1 MSAVRSSKMTNNLKS
16 STYISI
22 RSGQYFYWPDDLVSW
37 FLKLEC
43 LRLQK
48 KQNTSLPHGGV
59 LQEQL
64 GGGVRHSS
72 WNRYPISDQNLWISL
87 PYFRPDQKFDLSDL
101 KRDRSAWQAVTAS
114 TRLASVN
121 IKREIVLSPND
132 EEVASSKNIP
142 NSRLEYTNHTL
153 FQTKMAKKP

>member
-1 MSAVRSSKMTNNLKS
+1 MTNNLKS

-59 LQEQL
+59 LQEKL

-87 PYFRPDQKFDLSDL
+87 PYFRPDQKFDAWR
-101 KRDRSAWQAVTAS
+101 KRVTSCYS
-114 TRLASVN
+114 TYTVGVN
-121 IKREIVLSPND
+121 VKREIVSLPND

-153 FQTKMAKKP
+153 FQTKMAEKP

>member
-1 MSAVRSSKMTNNLKS
+1 MIQAFVDILNKHLSKKKKLRSMLFTLTYSEYFKSLKVGHLSAVRSSKMTNNLKS

-22 RSGQYFYWPDDLVSW
+22 RSCQYFYWPDDLVSW

-59 LQEQL
+59 LQEKL

-72 WNRYPISDQNLWISL
+72 WNRYPISDQNKWISL

-114 TRLASVN
+114 TWLA
-121 IKREIVLSPND
+121 
-132 EEVASSKNIP
+132 
-142 NSRLEYTNHTL
+142 
-153 FQTKMAKKP
+153 